1 MLSGATRM
9 AVRRGI
15 SALFLCAAISGC
27 GERADKPFTGYMEAE
42 LLLVGAERTGRIVSL
57 AVDEGSSVTPG
68 QTLFVIDDRTSRA
81 ETDQAL
87 ARVSAA
93 EARVADTRASIQTQT
108 DIAVLEAARERAEA
122 AVALSSRDYERHRA
136 LAGRGFVSQALLDE
150 ARSAMERD
158 SASLAE
164 ARRRIA
170 QGRQP
175 GRPDEIEAAEATLSE
190 ARAGLREASVD
201 LGKSS
206 VASPAAGSVEQVFFR
221 AGEVVA
227 AGQPVVALL
236 PPERLKVRFFVPE
249 TLLAEARV
257 GRIVTVTCDSC
268 PADLTARIG
277 FVSRDAEFTPPIIL
291 SQGERERLV
300 FLVEAVPLGETG
312 RLSAGQPIEVGFA
325 DDQ

>member
-1 MLSGATRM
+1 MNGTARTGLL
-9 AVRRGI
+9 RGT
-15 SALFLCAAISGC
+15 SALFLCASIAGC
-27 GERADKPFTGYMEAE
+27 GERAEKPFTGYMEAE
-42 LLLVGAERTGRIVSL
+42 LLLVGAEQTGRIVSL
-57 AVDEGSSVTPG
+57 AVDEGGSVRPG

-81 ETDQAL
+81 ETEQAL

-93 EARVADTRASIQTQT
+93 EARVADTRASVQTPA
-108 DIAVLEAARERAEA
+108 DIAVLESARERAEA
-122 AVALSSRDYERHRA
+122 AAILSSRDYDRHRT
-136 LAGRGFVSQALLDE
+136 LARRGFVSQALLDE
-150 ARSAMERD
+150 KRAAMERD
-158 SASLAE
+158 AASLTE

-190 ARAGLREASVD
+190 ARAASREASID

-249 TLLAEARV
+249 TLLAEARI
-257 GRIVTVTCDSC
+257 GRIVTVACDSC
-268 PADLTARIG
+268 PANLTARIG

-300 FLVEAVPLGETG
+300 FLVEAVPLGATG
-312 RLSAGQPIEVGFA
+312 GLAAGQPIEVSFA
-325 DDQ
+325 DDR